1 MGLDLNYFRK
11 KLEEERLGLEE
22 QLKSVARISPENPDD
37 WQPTTPDLNP
47 QTSEASE
54 MADVFEE
61 METQNAR
68 EVELEA
74 RLAEVKE
81 ALGRIEKGEYGL
93 CAVDQKP
100 IDPDR
105 LEANPAAKTCME
117 HSQ

>member
-1 MGLDLNYFRK
+1 MGLDLNHFRK

-22 QLKSVARISPENPDD
+22 QLKSVARLAPDNSKD
-37 WQPTTPDLNP
+37 WQPIRPEMNP

-74 RLAEVKE
+74 RLSEVKE
-81 ALGRIEKGEYGL
+81 ALERIEKGTYGF
-93 CAVDQKP
+93 CGVDQRP
-100 IDPDR
+100 IPEAR
-105 LEANPAAKTCME
+105 LEANPAAKTCIE
-117 HSQ
+117 HSN

>member
-1 MGLDLNYFRK
+1 M
-11 KLEEERLGLEE
+11 GLEE
-22 QLKSVARISPENPDD
+22 QLKSVARLSPDNPKD
-37 WQPTTPDLNP
+37 WQPTRPDMNP

-74 RLAEVKE
+74 RLSEVKE
-81 ALGRIEKGEYGL
+81 SLERIEKGEYGL
-93 CAVDQKP
+93 CGVDKKP
-100 IDPDR
+100 IDPER
-105 LEANPAAKTCME
+105 LEANPAAKTCIE